1 MAENGLKM
9 ENDVSVPEKQVVEA
23 PRGRY
28 PGRLD
33 DKGRLKVPTV
43 FQEYFASLPDKKLY
57 VTSLDRRVAQI
68 YPIQV
73 WRTNE
78 KVFASYLD
86 DLEAVRNISFN
97 GADLGA
103 EAEMDSQGRITFN
116 PELRRTLGLEGQE
129 LHVWGFPSGRAEIV
143 TEAIYQE
150 QLRLSAMQ
158 KTADDLKK
166 LKQAGL
172 Q

>member
-1 MAENGLKM
+1 M
-9 ENDVSVPEKQVVEA
+9 ENEAQLPAKSVIEA

-43 FQEYFASLPDKKLY
+43 FQEYFASLPDRKLY

-68 YPIQV
+68 YPIEV
-73 WRTNE
+73 WRANE
-78 KVFASYLD
+78 KVFASYRE

-97 GADLGA
+97 GSDLGA

-116 PELRRTLGLEGQE
+116 PDLRRTLALEGQE
-129 LHVWGFPSGRAEIV
+129 LHLVGYPSGRAEIV

-150 QLRLSAMQ
+150 QKRLSDLK
-158 KTADDLKK
+158 KTADDLDK